1 MFVDN
6 RKFFEVSLKTQLK
19 ASKRA
24 TNLKNC
30 RHVSVRMTDRTK
42 ATFSECFHLDNNK
55 VRTILLDRKVVKVL

>member
-19 ASKRA
+19 ASKI
-24 TNLKNC
+24 KNC